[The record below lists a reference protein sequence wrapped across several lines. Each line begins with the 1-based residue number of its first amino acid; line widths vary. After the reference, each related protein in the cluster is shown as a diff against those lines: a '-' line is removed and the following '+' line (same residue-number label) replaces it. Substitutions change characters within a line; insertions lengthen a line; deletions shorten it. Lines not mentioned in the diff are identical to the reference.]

1 MPLPAKFPVSAVP
14 SLIDAA
20 RAVAD
25 MAFANG
31 AAIDRDDGFPVREVA
46 RLHETGLL
54 TAPLAPA
61 FGGAGLDHGPDLAAV
76 LSTIGS
82 GSLALGRLYEGH
94 VNAIR
99 LVNLYG
105 DAVLQRRLARDI
117 AGGALSGV
125 WNTEPDGGG
134 VRLGPGFV
142 LSGAKTFASG
152 AGHVT
157 RPLITARRG
166 DDIVM
171 VVPRLEAGSRA
182 DLSGWTPQG
191 MRASATGRVDFTELT
206 MTPDQILGQPGD
218 YHREPHFS
226 AGAWRFLAV
235 QQGGMARLLQLACR
249 HLRDIGRDTDPHQ
262 RARIGQAAIAV
273 ETAALWVGR
282 AAVAADDQPAEAA
295 VTVVGLAR
303 LAVERCAL
311 DLLEAVQR
319 SVGLAGFMRPHPLER
334 FARDLAT
341 YLRQPAPDRALDLA
355 AARVLERG
363 GVLS

>member
-1 MPLPAKFPVSAVP
+1 MPLPATTQAPPAFALV
-14 SLIDAA
+14 DAA

-31 AAIDRDDGFPVREVA
+31 AAIDRDDAFPVREVA

-61 FGGAGLDHGPDLAAV
+61 LGGAGLDHGPELAAI
-76 LSTIGS
+76 LSTIGG
-82 GSLALGRLYEGH
+82 GSLVLGRLYEGH

-105 DAVLQRRLARDI
+105 DAVLQRRLARDV
-117 AGGALSGV
+117 AAGALSGV
-125 WNTEPDGGG
+125 WNTEPAAGG

-142 LSGAKTFASG
+142 LNGAKIFASG

-166 DDIVM
+166 DDLVM
-171 VVPRLEAGSRA
+171 VVPRLQAGTRA
-182 DLSGWTPQG
+182 DLSGWTAQG
-191 MRASATGRVDFTELT
+191 MRASATGRLDFSDLAI
-206 MTPDQILGQPGD
+206 TPDQILGEAGD

-235 QQGGMARLLQLACR
+235 QQGGMATLLQLACR
-249 HLRDIGRDTDPHQ
+249 HLREGGRDGDPHQ
-262 RARIGQAAIAV
+262 RARIGQAAIAL
-273 ETAALWVGR
+273 ETAAMWVGR
-282 AAVAADDQPAEAA
+282 AAIAADDQPAEAA
-295 VTVVGLAR
+295 MATVGLAR
-303 LAVERCAL
+303 AAVERSAL

-363 GVLS
+363 GILS